1 MSDTRYDVVIV
12 GSGPGGGT
20 VAWKLAKTGKR
31 ILLIERGDYLRRG
44 RENWDSKAVFVD
56 GLYQAAE
63 TWTSASGE
71 FISSGPALLRRRQQ
85 QVLRRGIV
93 PPSGARLLRRGA
105 P

>member
-1 MSDTRYDVVIV
+1 MTYDVIVI
-12 GSGPGGGT
+12 GSGPGG
-20 VAWKLAKTGKR
+20 ASLAHSLAPPGKR

-71 FISSGPALLRRRQQ
+71 S
-85 QVLRRGIV
+85 
-93 PPSGARLLRRGA
+93 PPHAAGGASDA
-105 P
+105 D